1 MILGEAGLLGVFGVV
16 TSSRLTSDNSLIT
29 VAEFD
34 TYMLDRGYPNTYTA
48 EQKESAIII
57 ASVDYIDTFF
67 TFLGTRLD
75 PMQGMQLPTT
85 VVTITAAIKRAC
97 ANAAYLH
104 LIGRLFV
111 NPTTVLQVAVTS
123 ESKSVGSLSKSQ
135 TFSENIRYTNKYP
148 TAAIDKILNSYTV
161 SGGGNRYVRA

>member
-1 MILGEAGLLGVFGVV
+1 MILEDGTGIEDA
-16 TSSRLTSDNSLIT
+16 NALIT

-34 TYMLDRGYPNTYTA
+34 AYMSDRALTNDYTT
-48 EQKESAIII
+48 EQKESAIIVS
-57 ASVDYIDTFF
+57 SVDYIDTFF
-67 TFLGTRLD
+67 TFLGTRLEPD
-75 PMQGMQLPTT
+75 QGMQLPTT

-148 TAAIDKILNSYTV
+148 TTAIDMILNNYTV

>member
-1 MILGEAGLLGVFGVV
+1 MIVETGTGITDA
-16 TSSRLTSDNSLIT
+16 NALIT

-34 TYMLDRGYPNTYTA
+34 TYMSDRAITNDYTT
-48 EQKESAIII
+48 EQKESAIIVS
-57 ASVDYIDTFF
+57 SVDYIDTFF
-67 TFLGTRLD
+67 TFLGTRLQSD
-75 PMQGMQLPTT
+75 QGMQLPTT
-85 VVTITAAIKRAC
+85 VVSITAAIKRAC

>member
-1 MILGEAGLLGVFGVV
+1 MIVETGTGITDA
-16 TSSRLTSDNSLIT
+16 NALIT

-34 TYMLDRGYPNTYTA
+34 TYMSDRALTNDYTT
-48 EQKESAIII
+48 EQKESAIIVS
-57 ASVDYIDTFF
+57 SVDYIDTFF
-67 TFLGTRLD
+67 TFLGTRLEPD
-75 PMQGMQLPTT
+75 QGMQLPTN

-111 NPTTVLQVAVTS
+111 NPTSVLQAAITS

-148 TAAIDKILNSYTV
+148 TTAIDMILNSYTV

>member
-1 MILGEAGLLGVFGVV
+1 MIVETGTGITDA
-16 TSSRLTSDNSLIT
+16 NALIT

-34 TYMLDRGYPNTYTA
+34 AYMSDRALTNDYTT
-48 EQKESAIII
+48 EQKESAIIVS
-57 ASVDYIDTFF
+57 SVDYIDTFF
-67 TFLGTRLD
+67 TFLGTRLE
-75 PMQGMQLPTT
+75 PEQGMQLPTNI
-85 VVTITAAIKRAC
+85 VSITAAIKRAC

-148 TAAIDKILNSYTV
+148 TTAIDKILNSYTV